1 MTTPTSG
8 ELALLRTQPHK
19 TRLYLSIFE
28 PQTVFAAQVND
39 AGAAKGDKVITY
51 NNVTAGNFLAI
62 GPGMT
67 LYVGSTA
74 GARDKG
80 SIFVIKADATT
91 ITVGENSHIN
101 WADDDFLTT
110 VNFHQI
116 WPVYPR
122 YVQDGEE
129 ITVYKIYDIAYADQ
143 NEDLGSF
150 LVMGS
155 NYAGFINQTSGSCQV
170 YWDGSECENVQGTT
184 GSTYTWSFE
193 GGDPTGSSAITPGWV
208 TYDTA
213 GHYRT
218 LLRVDTP
225 LGGAD
230 IGVRHVSIYE
240 RPGEGENVPI
250 LSWGMQDF
258 NGSRDEGGYTSRIWI
273 KENVESIVDGALVV
287 IFADDWYGT
296 TQQSIGGNST
306 NRESIVFSGYILDGS
321 IEYDYQTST
330 VSFDVG
336 SPSEIMKMGEAFSVS
351 VQDSNDPDA
360 DAANKNKG
368 GDPWFYLVGLSVKT
382 ALYHYI
388 RWHSS
393 VYTLMDIRYT
403 GTDFDIQYFDADR
416 TSLYDAVDSIL
427 KSAVYGKA
435 VCDRQGAL
443 YFEIDD
449 GAVNNAASTLNKNM
463 FVDNHDWMGTPS
475 ITERYVDEISYLEM
489 GGVAY
494 SGGGSGT
501 WSALLSAAPGNT
513 PGYRGK
519 NLKVS
524 GLALTSQ
531 GQLNTLVGNIWEN
544 MNSDFPELSLDLVGN
559 FRNIDIAPQEIITV
573 TLQSDDTFR
582 GLSWEQKAF
591 TPTAMR
597 WSYDSQVGTFL
608 PNVTLEEVTQGNAGQ
623 TIAIPV
629 APPDEGFD
637 QPPLPVP
644 PPIPPIPVPPLD
656 WSIGLGYWFVPAI
669 GGNDGAGSIRGWLD
683 GTIGATIQGVNIE
696 TDGTAGGV
704 WGVPDG
710 VTSITA
716 IPVVANNDPQQTI
729 GIITNV
735 FGYHYLETG
744 SYDSDSVS
752 ADHTF
757 TANELN
763 WLTNHELNLAV
774 TAGDILVFRIE
785 SADSNSELAAW
796 GWWLSMA

>member
-1 MTTPTSG
+1 
-8 ELALLRTQPHK
+8 
-19 TRLYLSIFE
+19 
-28 PQTVFAAQVND
+28 
-39 AGAAKGDKVITY
+39 
-51 NNVTAGNFLAI
+51 
-62 GPGMT
+62 
-67 LYVGSTA
+67 
-74 GARDKG
+74 
-80 SIFVIKADATT
+80 
-91 ITVGENSHIN
+91 
-101 WADDDFLTT
+101 
-110 VNFHQI
+110 
-116 WPVYPR
+116 
-122 YVQDGEE
+122 
-129 ITVYKIYDIAYADQ
+129 
-143 NEDLGSF
+143 
-150 LVMGS
+150 
-155 NYAGFINQTSGSCQV
+155 
-170 YWDGSECENVQGTT
+170 
-184 GSTYTWSFE
+184 
-193 GGDPTGSSAITPGWV
+193 
-208 TYDTA
+208 
-213 GHYRT
+213 
-218 LLRVDTP
+218 
-225 LGGAD
+225 
-230 IGVRHVSIYE
+230 
-240 RPGEGENVPI
+240 
-250 LSWGMQDF
+250 
-258 NGSRDEGGYTSRIWI
+258 
-273 KENVESIVDGALVV
+273 
-287 IFADDWYGT
+287 
-296 TQQSIGGNST
+296 
-306 NRESIVFSGYILDGS
+306 
-321 IEYDYQTST
+321 
-330 VSFDVG
+330 
-336 SPSEIMKMGEAFSVS
+336 MKMGEAFSVS